1 MYFEIPFSALARDI
15 DMLLGEGR
23 KVTHSKLF
31 RLLSK
36 KGSTPKGKNLFQEG
50 FCVKES
56 KKGSHK
62 SCLPCKQC
70 VRAYVKFLTRIFL

>member
-56 KKGSHK
+56 KKEVTK
-62 SCLPCKQC
+62 VVFL
-70 VRAYVKFLTRIFL
+70 VNNAYVRMSSS